1 MLFVS
6 LILEEKL
13 PYFFVPLRDT
23 TGVDLTVVLSDGFLE
38 FLREGEFFSV
48 LGFCDAPRD
57 ALYAELLQS
66 DLLLGYHC
74 RCVMCWG
81 SRRREGGR
89 GETEGGKE
97 REKEGGGREKTER
110 ESQEGRRERGTHVLF
125 LTTDKRDFLL
135 IRYA

>member
-1 MLFVS
+1 MLFVP

-23 TGVDLTVVLSDGFLE
+23 TCVDLTVVLSDGFLE

-57 ALYAELLQS
+57 ALYAELLQC
-66 DLLLGYHC
+66 DLFLGYHC

-89 GETEGGKE
+89 GERK
-97 REKEGGGREKTER
+97 R
-110 ESQEGRRERGTHVLF
+110 EGRRER
-125 LTTDKRDFLL
+125 KREGEGGKRRQREGG
-135 IRYA
+135 RYTCTND